1 MDMYY
6 LTNYK
11 FTELLNTLYLDL
23 PLSYAE
29 AYMFYY
35 SKYRLASFD
44 LDLSFFTAD
53 EARALTIADK
63 LVKDIH
69 IISKEVQIKK
79 HEYNQKQWINSIS
92 LPAFHTNNECAS
104 LTHKFE
110 NVRIPESCEDS
121 RRDEYREF
129 FLESRHRYGYSENK
143 ADPTVFCRLLKA
155 RFNLSESI
163 EELERDYFDEVNFD
177 NSGVMAFNETLD
189 FEKEMKDIQAK
200 IDEFC
205 KQKKGLTEKA
215 VRSAY
220 YRQKD
225 KNLTQEEREMMRSV
239 YQQRKE
245 IYFRIINFYFK
256 KLFKEG
262 ADIPEHILMLAGFQ
276 PCKGCCGHKY

>member
-6 LTNYK
+6 LTNHK

-29 AYMFYY
+29 AYMLYY
-35 SKYRLASFD
+35 SKYRLASFE

-104 LTHKFE
+104 LTHTFE

-121 RRDEYREF
+121 RRDEYRKF
-129 FLESRHRYGYSENK
+129 FLESRHHYGYSENK
-143 ADPTVFCRLLKA
+143 ADPKVFCRLLKA

-200 IDEFC
+200 IDAFYE
-205 KQKKGLTEKA
+205 QKKGLTEKD
-215 VRSAY
+215 VRSAF

-225 KNLTQEEREMMRSV
+225 KNLTQEEREIMNSI
-239 YQQRKE
+239 YKERKE
-245 IYFRIINFYFK
+245 IYLRIINFYFK

-276 PCKGCCGHKY
+276 PCKACCEHKH